1 LCAVTRYHYDRD
13 PRLSLS
19 LLKLITK
26 RFYPSIDL
34 LHHEALLT
42 ALMYIIERSTLTA
55 IRVRIS
61 PHQIRILRC
70 VIRLPHGIRPR
81 LNMEAAREAGNTN
94 LVLDHGLQQTST
106 RRYKVDKAVL
116 GTRFRHLHP
125 LSHLPSDPTC
135 QLSTR
140 GASIMNYSEVMLC
153 TEGTVFEVS
162 VLSSLA

>member
-1 LCAVTRYHYDRD
+1 LCAVTRYDYDRD

-19 LLKLITK
+19 LLRLITK

-42 ALMYIIERSTLTA
+42 ALMYTERSTLTA

-61 PHQIRILRC
+61 PHRVRILRC
-70 VIRLPHGIRPR
+70 VIRLPNGIRPR
-81 LNMEAAREAGNTN
+81 LNMEAAHEAGNTN
-94 LVLDHGLQQTST
+94 PVLDHGLQQTST

-116 GTRFRHLHP
+116 GARFRHLHP
-125 LSHLPSDPTC
+125 LSHLSSDPTC